1 MAIKTYSG
9 AGGVEAGRPNTKIRA
24 EQVKSEDN
32 FNSLA
37 VDLEALRGQVKDI
50 IGAANYKEEIT
61 GEYAKVQIVD
71 LAYHMDATSGS
82 LALSVKNNLAVAGA
96 ADLQSTLD
104 VAGAADFSSTL
115 AVAGKA
121 DFAGIV
127 DVAMTLSASEIK
139 IDGDLANVGSVYL
152 VGAAG
157 EIAEETALEFS
168 AGVFSITGDL
178 SAVNATLSA
187 DLTAVSGTFSG
198 DVGMGDL
205 DAVNGDFSGNLVVAG
220 DFTVNGTTTT
230 VNSTTVSIDDKSFV
244 LAAGVA
250 ADSTANGA
258 GIYVG
263 ADAGVGK
270 LAQISWSESDS
281 KWSASEQLYAPI
293 LESAVESA
301 LYLKSNAAGEIISGS
316 AADLVEGIEGQLLEG
331 VGMHLDK
338 TVAGQVTFSIGQ
350 AVETTSQ
357 VSFAG
362 VTAYLTGSGLT
373 SGKLLKNTNGL
384 VVDASI
390 DDFINVGTGMTE
402 SLTGDVLTLS
412 IGQSVDTSADVQ
424 FAKVFLDGNGASDAF
439 IDTDGADMLVLGYR
453 DAAGTGVVSLPV
465 AQSGSYTLSGF
476 TATSIVGALNELK
489 TAATAASKKAV
500 YTNSGASEIAAATN
514 IAGSVTWPA
523 SGNFISE
530 LTGQNS
536 LVFVNGMLMQAGG
549 LDYTLNPG
557 AGTLT
562 FAFALQVGDVVVIQK
577 A

>member
-24 EQVKSEDN
+24 EQVKSEDG

-71 LAYHMDATSGS
+71 LAYHMDAASGS
-82 LALSVKNNLAVAGA
+82 LALSVKNDLAVAGA

-139 IDGDLANVGSVYL
+139 IDSDVAQRLYI

-157 EIAEETALEFS
+157 EIKDEELLTFDGSEF
-168 AGVFSITGDL
+168 AVDGDL
-178 SAVNATLSA
+178 AAANATLSA
-187 DLTAVSGTFSG
+187 DLSAVSGTFSG

-205 DAVNGDFSGNLVVAG
+205 TAVNGDFSGNLVVAG

-230 VNSTTVSIDDKSFV
+230 VNSTVVAIDDKSFV

-263 ADAGVGK
+263 ADAGAGK
-270 LAQISWSESDS
+270 LAAIAWSETDS

-390 DDFINVGTGMTE
+390 DDFVNVGTGMTE
-402 SLTGDVLTLS
+402 SLSGDVLTLS

-439 IDTDGADMLVLGYR
+439 IDTDGSDMLVLGYR
-453 DAAGTGVVSLPV
+453 DAAGTGAVSLPV
-465 AQSGSYTLSGF
+465 AQAGNYTLSGF

-489 TAATAASKKAV
+489 SAATAASKKAV
-500 YTNSGASEIAAATN
+500 YTNTGASEIAAATD
-514 IAGSVTWPA
+514 IAGSVTWPGG
-523 SGNFISE
+523 SSFISE

-557 AGTLT
+557 AGTLS